1 MTIINEDGTYFM
13 FMAFQVITNNG
24 THFNCF
30 CHFILTV
37 VFWVG
42 GVYEHI
48 VTSFYIGNSVEVFFV
63 DTVDVDGLV
72 ILDSHVFFLR
82 T

>member
-1 MTIINEDGTYFM
+1 MTIINEDDTYFK

-42 GVYEHI
+42 GVYEPV
-48 VTSFYIGNSVEVFFV
+48 VTSFYVGNSVEVFFCGYSG
-63 DTVDVDGLV
+63 VDGLV
-72 ILDSHVFFLR
+72 ILDLHVFFLG